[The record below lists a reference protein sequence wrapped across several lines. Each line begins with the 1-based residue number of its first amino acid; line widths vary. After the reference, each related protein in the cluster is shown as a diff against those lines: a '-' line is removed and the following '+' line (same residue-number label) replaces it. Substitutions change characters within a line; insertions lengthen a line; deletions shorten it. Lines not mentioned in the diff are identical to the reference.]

1 MSQTTITAGMSV
13 KRPGPQEYSSDGYT
27 LALAV
32 DLDAKNA
39 EHVRAAT
46 KALFAEVRAALAAEM
61 SNGTPTAAK
70 SSQVD
75 LWGASDGNGGDGSTG
90 RASCDGGSR
99 TDSGAR
105 AGIPGRRSAAPSPQ
119 PISNKQTRYLL
130 TLARKAG
137 LETQADVAGWIRDNL
152 GVDRGVYDLSKV
164 EASRAIDILN
174 SNGNRG
180 DGK

>member
-1 MSQTTITAGMSV
+1 MPQTTITASMSI

-27 LALAV
+27 LGFAV
-32 DLDAKNA
+32 DLDAQDA

-75 LWGASDGNGGDGSTG
+75 LWGGSGGNGGNGTTG
-90 RASCDGGSR
+90 RAPSR

-105 AGIPGRRSAAPSPQ
+105 AGIPDRRAAAPSPQ
-119 PISNKQTRYLL
+119 PISNKQARYLL

-137 LETQADVAGWIRDNL
+137 LGTQTEVAGWLHEKL
-152 GVDRGVYDLSKV
+152 GVDRGVYELTKK
-164 EASRAIDILN
+164 EASKAIDLLN
-174 SNGNRG
+174 NGSGGNG
-180 DGK
+180 Q

>member
-1 MSQTTITAGMSV
+1 MPQTTITAGMSI

-32 DLDAKNA
+32 DLDAENA

-75 LWGASDGNGGDGSTG
+75 LWGGSDGNGGNGSTG
-90 RASCDGGSR
+90 RAPSR

-105 AGIPGRRSAAPSPQ
+105 AGVPDRRAAAPSPQ
-119 PISNKQTRYLL
+119 PISNKQARYLL

-137 LETQADVAGWIRDNL
+137 LGTQSEVAGWLREKL
-152 GVDRGVYDLSKV
+152 GVDRGVYELTKK
-164 EASRAIDILN
+164 EASKAIDLLN
-174 SNGNRG
+174 NGNG
-180 DGK
+180 GNGK